1 MDLPVESSLDQI
13 LLRLIPTF
21 SSKKV
26 LFWGEGVGEIS
37 SYVAGWMAGEGID
50 VIVLDGANR
59 FDPYMVS
66 TFAKRASISPE
77 DLLKRIRI
85 ARAFT
90 CYQMTALVEEKL
102 ISLLKKEEGATH
114 FSPPRVIFLGPFT
127 TFLDEDVSER
137 EVRPLFER
145 LLRKV
150 EEMAKGGVPF
160 FFFQPSIPFKNSP
173 FPKGGRRRPEP
184 DYGAGRMGGLMNLK
198 RAYLARRLFQISDL
212 VWKISSEE
220 EGAKLVLE
228 KELTKI
234 ADCGMRIAE

>member
-1 MDLPVESSLDQI
+1 MMNFPLKSSLEDVFT
-13 LLRLIPTF
+13 RLGTID
-21 SSKKV
+21 SRKI

-37 SYVAGWMAGEGID
+37 SYVAGWMAGEGVD

-77 DLLKRIRI
+77 GLLKRIRI

-102 ISLLKKEEGATH
+102 ISLFKKEERAAP
-114 FSPPRVIFLGPFT
+114 FSPPRVILLGPVT

-150 EEMAKGGVPF
+150 EEMARGGVSF
-160 FFFQPSIPFKNSP
+160 CFFQPNPPSPPFA
-173 FPKGGRRRPEP
+173 KGGS
-184 DYGAGRMGGLMNLK
+184 GGLVDSK

-212 VWKISSEE
+212 VWKISLDD
-220 EGAKLVLE
+220 KVPKMILE
-228 KELTKI
+228 KSVDSVIPVKTGIQAKRHGFLLPQE
-234 ADCGMRIAE
+234 